1 MKKITSLVTF
11 SLFGLIILS
20 GCATNSTGQRNGSS
34 GKFTTLI
41 STVIGG
47 AAGAAVDKRNR
58 WRGAAIGATA
68 GAVVGTVLGK
78 LQKKAVIDAAN
89 SGRII
94 TYKDNQGNIV
104 QAIPNDWNQFT
115 KCRKVTRRTYV
126 GGNTRRPEDETVV
139 EVCEGQR
146 ITKTY

>member
-1 MKKITSLVTF
+1 MKKITILVTL
-11 SLFGLIILS
+11 SLFGLVILS
-20 GCATNSTGQRNGSS
+20 GCATNSTGQGTSRNGII
-34 GKFTTLI
+34 TLI
-41 STVIGG
+41 STAIGG

-68 GAVVGTVLGK
+68 GALVGSTLEK
-78 LQKKAVIDAAN
+78 LQEKAVIDAASSN
-89 SGRII
+89 RII
-94 TYKDNQGNIV
+94 TYKDDQGNIV

-126 GGNTRRPEDETVV
+126 RGNTRSPEDETIV